1 MKEGKVTE
9 YDKELQTGLGE
20 KRVGRIVGND
30 GEEFEIRKLDES
42 LQTGFFEKKVG
53 RIVKISSSGGGG
65 GGGSG
70 FFENIISSIFGIIIF
85 FLIISWAVFS
95 LAPYVI
101 SQINLKLLIPIFF
114 GLVIVLSKKIHGTTK
129 NNQIMIFIILL
140 FVIIFLF
147 SIGYFQNILDG
158 VLY

>member
-9 YDKELQTGLGE
+9 YDKELQTGFGE

-53 RIVKISSSGGGG
+53 RIVKTSFSGGGG

-70 FFENIISSIFGIIIF
+70 FFENIKSSIFGTLIFLAIGEIILFCVIPDIIKKMGMELLVPTFFWVLTIIF
-85 FLIISWAVFS
+85 GKKENDQIGAVACLLFLI
-95 LAPYVI
+95 
-101 SQINLKLLIPIFF
+101 
-114 GLVIVLSKKIHGTTK
+114 LS
-129 NNQIMIFIILL
+129 LL
-140 FVIIFLF
+140 FTLNCAVKYSGKI
-147 SIGYFQNILDG
+147 
-158 VLY
+158 